1 MLTGLSSAAKTAWI
15 ATGWAAAA
23 LHLAAPWAIRYG
35 GAAWSFTYPVSGAAM
50 GLALGVMT
58 VYPMIVMWI
67 PRPRERE

>member
-1 MLTGLSSAAKTAWI
+1 MRRDLAKTAWI

-35 GAAWSFTYPVSGAAM
+35 GAAWSFTYPLSGAAM

-67 PRPRERE
+67 PRPRDNA